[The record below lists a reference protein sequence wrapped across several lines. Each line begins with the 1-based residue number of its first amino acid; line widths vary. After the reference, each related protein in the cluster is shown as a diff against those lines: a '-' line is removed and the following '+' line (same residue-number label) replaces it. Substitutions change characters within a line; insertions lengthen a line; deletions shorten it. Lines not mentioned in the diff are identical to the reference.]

1 MNQIKNIARKLGSD
15 TRGEGVIGKV
25 VVLAMVLTAGV
36 AAMNTVG
43 NATEGKSNDLGGL
56 VGGLAHGGR

>member
-1 MNQIKNIARKLGSD
+1 MNQIKNIARHLVND

-43 NATEGKSNDLGGL
+43 TATESKSNDLGGL